1 MVAVAV
7 LLREAMRKL
16 SDCQAD
22 LANMVDDV
30 QVLVPRPDEALLESA
45 REVLHVGVDVLRE
58 RLAPE
63 RCEERLLRPLG
74 TMVSCVPENSL
85 AQNDRDPGVAAFP
98 AGTTVPGRLPLPT

>member
-7 LLREAMRKL
+7 LLREAREL

-22 LANMVDDV
+22 LANLVDDV

-85 AQNDRDPGVAAFP
+85 AQNDRDPGVAACP
-98 AGTTVPGRLPLPT
+98 AGTTVPGRFPLPT